1 MLIGDTSDPQNFQK
15 TLLYNPLHFCEILGN
30 NEKSLDTDIYSQHA
44 KIIAYGGPKIN
55 FPKGTNF

>member
-30 NEKSLDTDIYSQHA
+30 NEKSLDTDIY
-44 KIIAYGGPKIN
+44 
-55 FPKGTNF
+55 T

>member
-1 MLIGDTSDPQNFQK
+1 MLIGDTSNPQKFQNFCQ
-15 TLLYNPLHFCEILGN
+15 ILGN
-30 NEKSLDTDIYSQHA
+30 NEKSIDTDIYSQRA